1 MSLEEVNYYVVKAIL
16 NLPTIRAEGANIV
29 AALSK
34 IFNHLGPVMKNYIRG
49 DSAMRDC
56 LKAVEVIFNFLIF
69 VFKIKDFIM
78 FELNLIR
85 KAAIRMSFSNQ
96 N

>member
-16 NLPTIRAEGANIV
+16 NLPTIRVEGANII

-34 IFNHLGPVMKNYIRG
+34 ILNHLGPVMKNYIRG

-56 LKAVEVIFNFLIF
+56 LKAVEVIT
-69 VFKIKDFIM
+69 
-78 FELNLIR
+78 
-85 KAAIRMSFSNQ
+85 FSSHF
-96 N
+96 